1 MVKKLVVTEAL
12 FFASAFTLSADTVV
26 VRPLHAKNRGLIA
39 HECVHAE
46 RIAEV
51 GAIKWRLKYLLSR
64 SFRLD
69 EEARAY
75 AVHASINGALESYAT
90 YLRNDY
96 MLGISQRS
104 AVAVILAWMPW
115 AETRKADFLAQADAL
130 IAADAA

>member
-1 MVKKLVVTEAL
+1 MVKKLVATEAL

-26 VRPLHAKNRGLIA
+26 VRPMHAKNRGLIA

-46 RIAEV
+46 RMAEV

-75 AVHASINGALESYAT
+75 AVHTSINGALESYAT
-90 YLRNDY
+90 YLRTDY
-96 MLGISQRS
+96 MLGISQRH
-104 AVAVILAWMPW
+104 AVAVILGWLPW

-130 IAADAA
+130 IAASAA

>member
-1 MVKKLVVTEAL
+1 MVKKLVISDLL
-12 FFASAFTLSADTVV
+12 FFASGFTLSANTVV
-26 VRPLHAKNRGLIA
+26 VRPVHAKNRGLIA
-39 HECVHAE
+39 HECVHAG

-75 AVHASINGALESYAT
+75 AISSVVGNNVDLYADF
-90 YLRNDY
+90 LRTDY
-96 MLGISQRS
+96 MLGITQRT
-104 AVAVILAWMPW
+104 AVAAILAWTPW

-130 IAADAA
+130 IAASAA